1 MLFSRTHF
9 FLFSLAITAA
19 YGFYIITTDDGGFPG
34 SELLGGQG
42 GGVPISDGYVP
53 ELAVPEGVMVFQDD
67 DEDYMDRVE
76 RLQHALRTKRDVIA
90 LADAYSQNIRPMDLD
105 GMRLV
110 REPVIEFD
118 DEYDDGHD
126 DEDDVIPSR
135 LTKRS
140 AAGSPSTQRGIPI
153 SFVIID

>member
-9 FLFSLAITAA
+9 FIFSLAITAA
-19 YGFYIITTDDGGFPG
+19 YGFYIITSDDGGFPG
-34 SELLGGQG
+34 SELLGGSS
-42 GGVPISDGYVP
+42 GGVQNNGYVP

-118 DEYDDGHD
+118 DEYDDGQED

-140 AAGSPSTQRGIPI
+140 SGSSSSQRAMPI